1 MSKHRGSKSCPDLCV
16 LRKVRLRCIQKT
28 SRFATHPSKSLKP
41 HLEGE
46 ISVHIAI
53 CKSMSQN
60 LHDEMSCY
68 AIPSH

>member
-1 MSKHRGSKSCPDLCV
+1 VEDVPCLLYQQAAACFGWNV
-16 LRKVRLRCIQKT
+16 QQT

-60 LHDEMSCY
+60 LHDEMSCC